1 MIKSVDHVAAMAS
14 YPLADL
20 SAPAGKR
27 LLLLSQN
34 ESMRSPSP
42 LALAA
47 AENALADANL
57 YPDSNWTELRSA
69 IAKIHNIPAGDIVCG
84 TGSLDLIGC
93 IAHAYADAENAIL
106 STQYGYLFFQTA
118 AQFSNARFDVAPEV
132 NFTVSADAL
141 LAKVAPDTRVVFVA
155 NPGNPTGTRI
165 PKSEL
170 LRLRTGLPK
179 DTLLVID
186 EAYGEFSDG
195 MDDPIFDMVNE
206 GNTVV
211 LRTFSKAY
219 GLAGMRVGW
228 GYFPPKIGAEV
239 RKLLNP
245 SNISGVSQAAA
256 TAAVQDQSYMKETV
270 ALTATQR
277 DRFFDHVRDLGLV
290 APESYTNF
298 VLVKLPSTDTAA
310 SAENMLRNE
319 GILVRGMK
327 GYGLPDC
334 LRITIGTKADMDFT
348 AKTLTLWHKTEA
360 ST

>member
-20 SAPAGKR
+20 NAPAGKR

-42 LALAA
+42 LALSA
-47 AENALADANL
+47 AESTLTNANL

-69 IAKIHNIPAGDIVCG
+69 IAKVHNIPAGDIVCG

-93 IAHAYADAENAIL
+93 LAHAYADAENAIL
-106 STQYGYLFFQTA
+106 STQYSYLFFRTA
-118 AQFSNARFDVAPEV
+118 AQFTNARFDIAHEV
-132 NFTVSADAL
+132 NFRMSVDAL
-141 LAKVAPDTRVVFVA
+141 LDKLAADTRIVFVA

-165 PKSEL
+165 AKSEL
-170 LRLRTGLPK
+170 LRLRAGLPK
-179 DTLLVID
+179 DILLVID
-186 EAYGEFSDG
+186 EAYGEFADG
-195 MDDPIFDMVNE
+195 LDDPTFDMVAK

-228 GYFPPKIGAEV
+228 GYFPPNIGTEV

-245 SNISGVSQAAA
+245 SNISDMSQAAA
-256 TAAVQDQSYMKETV
+256 TAAVQDQSYMKETI
-270 ALTATQR
+270 ALTAEQR
-277 DRFFDHVRDLGLV
+277 KRFYDHVRDMGLH
-290 APESYTNF
+290 APQSFTNF
-298 VLVKLPSTDTAA
+298 VLVKFPDTDVAI

-334 LRITIGTKADMDFT
+334 LRITIGTKPDMDFT
-348 AKTLTLWHKTEA
+348 AKTLTLWHKTET
-360 ST
+360 SS